1 MSVHDRLLSLKE
13 TAEQL
18 SVSPDFVR
26 ARIRKCE
33 IPSLRIGRLIKV
45 RQSDL
50 DAVKREGLAN
60 TPAVAAA

>member
-13 TAEQL
+13 AAEQL

-26 ARIRKCE
+26 VRIRKGE
-33 IPSLRIGRLIKV
+33 IPSLRIGRLLKV

-50 DAVKREGLAN
+50 DTVKREGLAN
-60 TPAVAAA
+60 KPVGEAA

>member
-1 MSVHDRLLSLKE
+1 MNNNDRLLSLKE
-13 TAEQL
+13 AAEQL

-26 ARIRKCE
+26 LRIRAGE
-33 IPSLRIGRLIKV
+33 LPSLRMGRLIKV

-60 TPAVAAA
+60 KPAGAAA